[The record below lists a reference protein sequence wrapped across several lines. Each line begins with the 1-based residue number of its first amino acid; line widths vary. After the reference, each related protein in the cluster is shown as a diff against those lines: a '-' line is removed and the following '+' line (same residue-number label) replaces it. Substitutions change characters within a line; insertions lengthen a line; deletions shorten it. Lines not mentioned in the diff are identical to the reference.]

1 MGNHSKIY
9 QRITSGV
16 NDTVEEMQKIK
27 NFLAPYKPSKIE
39 LLPYHG
45 MGEHKY
51 EALGMKNIK
60 FNAPNQNIMTKLN
73 KVIKINFL

>member
-1 MGNHSKIY
+1 MTPLKKCK
-9 QRITSGV
+9 
-16 NDTVEEMQKIK
+16 KIK